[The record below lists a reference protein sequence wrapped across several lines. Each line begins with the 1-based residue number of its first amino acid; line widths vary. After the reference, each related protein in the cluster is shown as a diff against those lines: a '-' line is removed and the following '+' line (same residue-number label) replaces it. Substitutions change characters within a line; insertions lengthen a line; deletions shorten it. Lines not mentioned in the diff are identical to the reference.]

1 MSMHFPPT
9 CAPYETVTNILGDSS
24 SGNRPVIL
32 AKRILAN
39 FSSVKLSVSNPWPTV
54 PKATIFTSNSWQV
67 FHISSAGKKK
77 GVETCRPVVRVF
89 YLLYTRRDWQ
99 FFQLWSLHP
108 PKNWGV
114 GRCFIQLK
122 CSEILKTK
130 PHITKLYITKEYPAL
145 QHSTL
150 LSCSSGLLKHNKL
163 NITWLAAIRRP
174 CLAASA
180 QARRTCAALQFEMPI
195 SLITPAFGSIT
206 CTANPKFQG

>member
-77 GVETCRPVVRVF
+77 RVETCRPRCPGLLSTL
-89 YLLYTRRDWQ
+89 YLQRLAI
-99 FFQLWSLHP
+99 FQLWSLHP

-122 CSEILKTK
+122 CHPTSPNFTSLKN
-130 PHITKLYITKEYPAL
+130 I
-145 QHSTL
+145 QHSSTPP
-150 LSCSSGLLKHNKL
+150 SS
-163 NITWLAAIRRP
+163 
-174 CLAASA
+174 
-180 QARRTCAALQFEMPI
+180 
-195 SLITPAFGSIT
+195 PAV
-206 CTANPKFQG
+206 QDY